1 MPTALTTPKAFKGEI
16 KVASRI
22 VDYLSSGLYKT
33 PGSCLK
39 ELVNNSYDADATTV
53 HVLVKP
59 DADTIII
66 DDDGVGMSRDE
77 FIGHFDRVAESH
89 KRDDSDKTKSGRPQ
103 IGRIG
108 IGFIA
113 ANEICDEMEIYSTKR
128 GSTELLNVT
137 ISFDLMREDVEE
149 RRRRGVD
156 VAKGDYAGTIGE
168 AKSSEHYTRIFL
180 RRVRGEAREMLVSA
194 ERAAHQE
201 ATVPSLYGLTPD
213 QVRDRLAQPSLQSWD
228 DFDLYSQ
235 TMLQVALNVPVPYPD
250 DWLPDRHEKH
260 ASWFTHA
267 AARPAFTVLY
277 DGTELRKPVVLRP
290 GEDNRDL
297 FHTFQVKRDEVKAHC
312 YLYAK
317 RRALRPD
324 QLNGVL
330 IRIRAAAVGEYDRSF
345 LGFPNTQE
353 RLIQDWVS
361 GEIWASDELE
371 EAMNIDRRTIR
382 DAHPAFAALRDAFH
396 QELGLFLKSAR
407 NELYQQPSAERRA
420 RKASEQVVGIREA
433 IDERK
438 EPLSPE
444 VARQV
449 VEAWEDFEDDP
460 ALIRRLVR
468 KYTVTEIY
476 DMVLDAA
483 EEVMT
488 PDQVQRFLAA
498 LTRRLRR

>member
-1 MPTALTTPKAFKGEI
+1 MPTTKTFKGEI

-22 VDYLSSGLYKT
+22 VDYLSSGLYKS

-39 ELVNNSYDADATTV
+39 ELVNNSYDADAKTV
-53 HVLVKP
+53 YVLVKP
-59 DADTIII
+59 DAGTIII
-66 DDDGVGMSRDE
+66 EDDGTGMNREE
-77 FIGHFDRVAESH
+77 FVHHFDRVAESH
-89 KRDDSDKTKSGRPQ
+89 KRDKSDHTKSGRPQ

-128 GSTELLNVT
+128 GSTELLHVT
-137 ISFDLMREDVEE
+137 VNFDLMRKDVEE
-149 RRRRGVD
+149 RRRKGTD
-156 VAKGDYAGTIGE
+156 IAKGDYHGTVE
-168 AKSSEHYTRIFL
+168 TAESAEHYTRVFL
-180 RRVRGEAREMLVSA
+180 RRVRGEAREMLISA

-201 ATVPSLYGLTPD
+201 APAASLYGMTPH
-213 QVRDRLAQPSLQSWD
+213 QVRDRLADPAVQSWD

-235 TMLQVALNVPVPYPD
+235 TMLQVALNVPVPYLD
-250 DWLPDRHEKH
+250 DWIPGRHAEV
-260 ASWFTHA
+260 ASWFTRES
-267 AARPAFTVLY
+267 ARPGFKVLY

-290 GEDNRDL
+290 GDEDRDIV
-297 FHTFQVKRDEVKAHC
+297 HTFQIKHRDVRAHC

-330 IRIRAAAVGEYDRSF
+330 IRIRSAAVGEYDRSF

-353 RLIQDWVS
+353 RLFQDWVS

-371 EAMNIDRRTIR
+371 DAMNIDRRTIR

-396 QELGLFLKSAR
+396 IELGRFLKEAR
-407 NELYQQPSAERRA
+407 RELYQRPSGERRV
-420 RKASEQVVGIREA
+420 RKAGEQVAGIRDAIGGREA
-433 IDERK
+433 PIPPR
-438 EPLSPE
+438 
-444 VARQV
+444 VAREV
-449 VEAWEDFEDDP
+449 VEAWENYEDDP
-460 ALIRRLVR
+460 ALLRRLVR

-483 EEVMT
+483 HEVLK